1 MKNLSMGKK
10 LTAGF
15 GSMVLLLLISVSLA
29 IGGTGRI
36 TKEISVY
43 SEHTV
48 PNADHI
54 RNMQVNLQYVI
65 RCVREALDSTNAAGA
80 KAAFEYRDTFSQAG
94 LVAFE
99 SYAANQVNNERE
111 T

>member
-54 RNMQVNLQYVI
+54 R
-65 RCVREALDSTNAAGA
+65 
-80 KAAFEYRDTFSQAG
+80 
-94 LVAFE
+94 
-99 SYAANQVNNERE
+99 
-111 T
+111 